1 MPIIKPQFC
10 WLIPL
15 FLSLMACV
23 SPPPKIVEWP
33 GGKLSLSEEAATFSG
48 KFGQRTFQAT
58 ISALWHEGANWYVI
72 YACSAYE
79 QNTDTERF
87 SVSEITS
94 ESAPIGTPIT
104 LDCGLG
110 VTLTVRP

>member
-1 MPIIKPQFC
+1 M
-10 WLIPL
+10 
-15 FLSLMACV
+15 
-23 SPPPKIVEWP
+23 
-33 GGKLSLSEEAATFSG
+33 SLSEEPASFNG
-48 KFGQRTFQAT
+48 EVGQRTFQAT
-58 ISALWHEGANWYVI
+58 VSALWHEGAHWYVI

-87 SVSEITS
+87 SAGEVTS
-94 ESAPIGTPIT
+94 ESALIGTPVT